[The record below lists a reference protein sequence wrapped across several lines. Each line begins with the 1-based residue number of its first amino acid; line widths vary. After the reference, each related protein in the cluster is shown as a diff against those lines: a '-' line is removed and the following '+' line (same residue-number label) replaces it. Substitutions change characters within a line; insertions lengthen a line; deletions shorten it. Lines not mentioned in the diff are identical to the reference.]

1 MKKFLSLILVLV
13 MALSLC
19 ATAVAEE
26 DWVKTPGEIAAWDR
40 EVDFLIVGYGLA
52 GAAAAVEAHDIDADA
67 EVLVLEK
74 MPRSLA
80 GGNSIASGQTFLVPA
95 NDETAVS
102 TLKTYLTNC
111 NEPNDIPEEYM
122 DWLCNGF
129 ATQLEWIE
137 AVAAS
142 AGYEAGY
149 VGGGPL
155 KWGSMVV
162 EFDTFEGSKFDGCSA
177 HLRAIGGPSFEN
189 GGVWRCF
196 DKACEVRGIEVLYET
211 PAVSLVQDPVTK
223 EVFGVV
229 ARQADGTEIAIKSA
243 KGVLL
248 ACGGFE
254 NNLEMQR
261 DFHGMDTVYTA
272 GTPGNTG
279 DGIKMLMEAGAKIW
293 HMNNQTQSGGF
304 WLGIKVPDHEAT
316 FMRNFT
322 MAGNSWIEISAEG
335 TRFYNEAYGYH
346 RQHMKYMEYGRYVD
360 LPHERALPVHLI
372 FDETTRAAGSIAS
385 QWLSWPTT
393 TEKYMWTSDNLAE
406 IEKGWIIKADTIEE
420 LAAKIDRDPEVLK
433 ATIDKWNADCEAG
446 VDADFGRDPAKM
458 AKIENGPFY
467 AVEITPTLVATT
479 GGAKRDTE
487 GRVLDW
493 NENPIPGLYE
503 AGQLGSYVSNLYQNG
518 VFLSE
523 AMLSGRAAA
532 QTAFGGKSEIKVY
545 ESAATTGP
553 AWEGKADGV
562 YTGKADNLHGTIE
575 VSFTVEGGKLTKIE
589 VTAGNDLLFITADQ
603 LAGYVDAIVAAQD
616 PTVDMVSG
624 ATVDCQAIT
633 SALTDAFND

>member
-1 MKKFLSLILVLV
+1 MKKFLSLLLVLV
-13 MALSLC
+13 LSLSMFV
-19 ATAVAEE
+19 TASAEE
-26 DWVKTPGEIAAWDR
+26 DWVKTPGEITAWDR

-52 GAAAAVEAHDIDADA
+52 GAAAAVEAHDIDPEA

-74 MPRSLA
+74 MPRELA

-95 NDETAVS
+95 QNAVD

-122 DWLCNGF
+122 DWLCQGF
-129 ATQLEWIE
+129 ADQLAWVES
-137 AVAAS
+137 VAAS

-162 EFDTFEGSKFDGCSA
+162 EFDTFEGSVFDGCSA
-177 HLRAIGGPSFEN
+177 HLRKIGTGFEN
-189 GGVWRCF
+189 GGVWHCF
-196 DKACEVRGIEVLYET
+196 DKAATVRGIEVLYGT
-211 PAVSLVQDPVTK
+211 PAISLVQDPVTK

-229 ARQADGTEIAIKSA
+229 ARQPDGTEIAIKSA

-279 DGIKMLMEAGAKIW
+279 DGVKMLMEAGAKIW

-304 WLGIKVPDHEAT
+304 WLGIKVPEYEST

-322 MAGNSWIEISAEG
+322 MAGKSWIEISAEG
-335 TRFYNEAYGYH
+335 TRFYNESYGYH

-360 LPHERALPVHLI
+360 LPHERALPVDLI
-372 FDETTRAAGSIAS
+372 FDEKTRAAGSIAS

-393 TEKYMWTSDNLAE
+393 TEGYMWTSDNLAE
-406 IEKGWIIKADTIEE
+406 IEKGWIIKADSIEE
-420 LAAKIDRDPEVLK
+420 LAEKIGRDAEQLK
-433 ATIDKWNADCEAG
+433 ATIEKWNAACEAG
-446 VDADFGRDPAKM
+446 VDNEFGRDPATM
-458 AKIENGPFY
+458 EKIDTAPYY
-467 AVEITPTLVATT
+467 AVSITPTLVATT
-479 GGAKRDTE
+479 GGAKRDTA

-532 QTAFGGKSEIKVY
+532 QTAFGGQSEIKVV
-545 ESAATTGP
+545 APATTGP

-562 YTGKADNLHGTIE
+562 YTGSAENLHGPVVVDFTI
-575 VSFTVEGGKLTKIE
+575 EGGKLVKVE
-589 VTAGNDLLFITADQ
+589 VKSGDLFIAADQ
-603 LAGYVDAIVAAQD
+603 LTEFTNKLVETQDIGIDAI
-616 PTVDMVSG
+616 SG

-633 SALTDAFND
+633 GALLAAFAE